1 MKSKRKAPARPYKSK
16 YSAQNKSYG
25 MGGAVMSGF
34 NSLLNKQPILPSTLN
49 AGKAFVTPGSGISQ
63 GLKLGSTLAGK
74 SNNPNIQKLGQVA
87 GLAGN
92 VAGVVGGGGGEG
104 IKSLMQN
111 FGQGG
116 GEGIMN
122 LVKSFSAAEGMRVK
136 SYEDGGKPKLK
147 VKHLLEALEQ
157 DNPETMNKSIDF
169 IQSDDKRGLN
179 KFLNQEF
186 LQDIKRQEQEGNEEL
201 AAERTENRDTRKTLN
216 QEYREDLRVD
226 DSGEEE
232 IEGEGEG
239 GIDKEQLKKI
249 LQALA
254 AGGVGF
260 GAMVGA
266 PKLINLLKKARGS
279 VDHYENYNNTDDPM
293 PGPRDPFWRQPNQS
307 ARGRNQ

>member
-1 MKSKRKAPARPYKSK
+1 MKTKRNAPARPYKSK

-25 MGGAVMSGF
+25 VGGAVLSGV
-34 NSLLNKQPILPSTLN
+34 NSIMNKQKLLPSLLN
-49 AGKAFVTPGSGISQ
+49 AGKAFIDPTPMSTVTQ
-63 GLKLGSTLAGK
+63 GLKLGSTIAGK
-74 SNNPNIQKLGQVA
+74 SKNPAIQNLGKLS
-87 GLAGN
+87 GLASTATGFL
-92 VAGVVGGGGGEG
+92 GGGGG
-104 IKSLMQN
+104 QN
-111 FGQGG
+111 FLQNIGGGQGFQNFLQNIPG
-116 GEGIMN
+116 TSGAN
-122 LVKSFSAAEGMRVK
+122 GMRVK

-186 LQDIKRQEQEGNEEL
+186 RQDIKLQEQEGNEEL
-201 AAERTENRDTRKTLN
+201 AAERAENRDTRKALN
-216 QEYREDLRVD
+216 QDYREDLRVD

-232 IEGEGEG
+232 IEGEG

-293 PGPRDPFWRQPNQS
+293 PGPRDPFWRQPSQS